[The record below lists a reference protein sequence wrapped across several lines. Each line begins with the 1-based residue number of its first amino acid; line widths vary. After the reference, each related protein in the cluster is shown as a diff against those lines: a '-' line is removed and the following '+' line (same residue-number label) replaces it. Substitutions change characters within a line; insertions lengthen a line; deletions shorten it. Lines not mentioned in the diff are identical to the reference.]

1 MKQVTRQGFNALFP
15 CATGLWWY
23 TTSYVLFLLI
33 CPLLTRGLRQLSFKA
48 HASLFVAL
56 ILIYG
61 FTPNVI
67 FPLNNTYTFVLFVYL
82 YILMTFL
89 RWRVPQVC
97 ANRSFA
103 KKLIYIGLIFGLGSQ
118 IIVQCFSPSKTYNM
132 TPLWLNSPRCLP
144 SMCIGF
150 GLLVLAFSAKNHYN
164 KIVNRFAASTLSI
177 YLVGASPFV
186 LLNQSSIAERIPL
199 LGGIGAIAILSGL
212 LLCLYICVLL
222 FDLVRQYIYTITV
235 DRNNSEQASWICKN
249 LLSLRETIWNFG
261 KKLITE

>member
-1 MKQVTRQGFNALFP
+1 
-15 CATGLWWY
+15 
-23 TTSYVLFLLI
+23 
-33 CPLLTRGLRQLSFKA
+33 
-48 HASLFVAL
+48 
-56 ILIYG
+56 
-61 FTPNVI
+61 
-67 FPLNNTYTFVLFVYL
+67 
-82 YILMTFL
+82 MTFL

-249 LLSLRETIWNFG
+249 LLSLRETIWDFG